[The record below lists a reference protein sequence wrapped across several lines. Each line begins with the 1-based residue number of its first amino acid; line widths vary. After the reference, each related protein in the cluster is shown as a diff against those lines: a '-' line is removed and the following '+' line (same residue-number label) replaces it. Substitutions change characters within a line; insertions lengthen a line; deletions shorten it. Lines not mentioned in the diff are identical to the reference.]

1 MFMGKKVQVMF
12 RDVKNYDI
20 MKELLKNTEEK
31 MNKTVAVLERDYKSI
46 RAGRA
51 NVSVLDRITVDYYG
65 CPTPIQQMAAVS
77 VPEPRILMIQPWD
90 ATTLKDIEK
99 AILTSDIGINPQND
113 GRVIR
118 LSFPPLTEERRKD
131 IVKEVRKTA
140 EENKVAI
147 RNTRRDAIE
156 KLKALKKANTIT
168 EDDVADGEK
177 KIQNL
182 TDKFCKEIDDLAAL
196 KEKEIMEI

>member
-1 MFMGKKVQVMF
+1 
-12 RDVKNYDI
+12 

-51 NVSVLDRITVDYYG
+51 NVSVLDRVTVDYYG

-99 AILTSDIGINPQND
+99 AILTSDIGINPFPSP
-113 GRVIR
+113 R
-118 LSFPPLTEERRKD
+118 LQRNVARILLRRCAKRL
-131 IVKEVRKTA
+131 RKTRWQYA
-140 EENKVAI
+140 TPAA
-147 RNTRRDAIE
+147 TR
-156 KLKALKKANTIT
+156 LKS
-168 EDDVADGEK
+168 
-177 KIQNL
+177 
-182 TDKFCKEIDDLAAL
+182 
-196 KEKEIMEI
+196 

>member
-1 MFMGKKVQVMF
+1 
-12 RDVKNYDI
+12 
-20 MKELLKNTEEK
+20 
-31 MNKTVAVLERDYKSI
+31 
-46 RAGRA
+46 
-51 NVSVLDRITVDYYG
+51 
-65 CPTPIQQMAAVS
+65 MAAVS

-90 ATTLKDIEK
+90 ASTLKEIEK

-118 LSFPPLTEERRKD
+118 LSFPPLTEERRKE
-131 IVKEVRKTA
+131 IVKDVRKTA
-140 EENKVAI
+140 EESKVAV

-156 KLKALKKANTIT
+156 KLKALKKNNTVT

-182 TDKFCKEIDDLAAL
+182 TDKYCKEIDELAAL